1 MRHDNAKERK
11 KTKVTIHLPDG
22 DKVYKEGRDGVASIT
37 SHQGD
42 DVEIKFVERCGEC
55 DQIEDSDFKTF
66 KNVSFSVEEV
76 E

>member
-1 MRHDNAKERK
+1 MRQGTPKDTR
-11 KTKVTIHLPDG
+11 TKVTIHLPDE
-22 DKVYKEGRDGVASIT
+22 DEVYEEGKDGVESIAS
-37 SHQGD
+37 HHGD

-55 DQIEDSDFKTF
+55 DQIENTDWKTF